1 MAAVEPALPEKSLA
15 ELVSDMTTDVSTL
28 LRKEVELAKVEL
40 REEAQQYAK
49 AGAKVGA
56 AGGIGFYAG
65 FALVITLGL
74 VLDAFLWS
82 WLAFLIVTAALG
94 AAAYVLFQDGQKK
107 LKAIDPKPEATIQT
121 LQEDARW
128 LSERRS

>member
-1 MAAVEPALPEKSLA
+1 MAAVEPALPEKSLS

-49 AGAKVGA
+49 AGASMGA
-56 AGGIGFYAG
+56 AGGVGFYAG

-74 VLDAFLWS
+74 LLDAFLWS
-82 WLAFLIVTAALG
+82 WLAFLIVTVALG
-94 AAAYVLFQDGQKK
+94 AAAFVLFKGGQKK